1 MRNSSGPLS
10 ASADVLPYTG
20 VLKKAAYN
28 RTLSMNTLSI
38 GGTVWSSMRAKK
50 AG

>member
-10 ASADVLPYTG
+10 ASVDVLLNAG
-20 VLKKAAYN
+20 VLKEVAYN